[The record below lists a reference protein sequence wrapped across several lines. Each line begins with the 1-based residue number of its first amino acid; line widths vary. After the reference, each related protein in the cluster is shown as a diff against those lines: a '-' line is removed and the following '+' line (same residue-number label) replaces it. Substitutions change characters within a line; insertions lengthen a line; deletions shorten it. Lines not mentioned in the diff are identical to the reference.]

1 MSATPAII
9 PDGGRA
15 LPQAA
20 DSAATLDVASP
31 QLLLETTLLGSPSFE
46 RFVPAVAVAA
56 ASDAAPAAA
65 AAASSAVVAAA
76 AAAVVVVA
84 AAASAA
90 AVVAVVADAGVVASV
105 AAAALVG
112 VVLLASRR
120 TGRTPHSKLQTAYTR
135 GHEIV
140 RCLAKRKYPY

>member
-76 AAAVVVVA
+76 AAVVVVA

-140 RCLAKRKYPY
+140 RCLAKQKYPY